1 MKAWILAK
9 KENFNSYENRR
20 FHEEADKWELK
31 MAVYDVKTAP
41 TTV

>member
-20 FHEEADKWELK
+20 FHEEAEQMGIKDGRL
-31 MAVYDVKTAP
+31 
-41 TTV
+41 